1 MLQERRRDEKD
12 DIGYAILDY
21 YSAQYSLG
29 DWFDVNMKVYSITF
43 FLKQQRV
50 SSTKNKNNT
59 GYFATKY
66 VEIPFFIMTWFL
78 LQLEQ
83 SIYLII
89 TPDIICLDCSLI
101 ILYGNFGVSGHAG
114 RSAESDG
121 QLPALCGRL

>member
-59 GYFATKY
+59 VALLPQNTLKF
-66 VEIPFFIMTWFL
+66 PFSSWHDF
-78 LQLEQ
+78 
-83 SIYLII
+83 
-89 TPDIICLDCSLI
+89 CSSLNKAYI
-101 ILYGNFGVSGHAG
+101 
-114 RSAESDG
+114 
-121 QLPALCGRL
+121 